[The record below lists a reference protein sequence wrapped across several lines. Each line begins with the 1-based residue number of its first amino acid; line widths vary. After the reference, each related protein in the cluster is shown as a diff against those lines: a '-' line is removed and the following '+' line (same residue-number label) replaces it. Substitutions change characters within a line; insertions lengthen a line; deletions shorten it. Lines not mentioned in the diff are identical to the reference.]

1 MRLPALPPVPSTPTG
16 AEVSLPLWPPLLA
29 TRGPGDRSAPHS
41 HHAMHFVLATSGS
54 LRARAGGRPWIEAAG
69 VLTAPDVVHEID
81 ARGVDVLIVFLEP
94 ESDVG
99 GTVAAAL
106 AEPLGPLPSADRDE
120 LVRGA
125 DPGALMGAAGAA
137 WTAQA
142 ARACGAR
149 PLEGRRAIH
158 PRVRKLL
165 RMLKVA
171 EAEPATSLEGLAAQ
185 VALSPGRLMHVFT
198 ASIGIPLRPYLG
210 WLRLQ
215 RAAGAI
221 VSGLPL
227 TDAAHQAGFSD
238 AAHMTRAFGRMFGVA
253 PSKLQKAARRGR
265 VE

>member
-99 GTVAAAL
+99 GTLAAAL

>member
-1 MRLPALPPVPSTPTG
+1 LPALPSAPPSPG
-16 AEVSLPLWPPLLA
+16 GDGVALPLWPPVLA

-41 HHAMHFVLATSGS
+41 HHAMHFVLAASGS
-54 LRARAGGRPWIEAAG
+54 LRARAGGRGPWLEAAG
-69 VLTAPDVVHEID
+69 VVTAPDVAHEID

-99 GTVAAAL
+99 GTLAAAL
-106 AEPLGPLPSADRDE
+106 AEPLTPLDAGDRDE

-137 WTAQA
+137 WTARA

-149 PLEGRRAIH
+149 RLERGHAIH

-165 RMLKVA
+165 RLLKVA
-171 EAEPATSLEGLAAQ
+171 EPEPPASLDGLAAQ
-185 VALSPGRLMHVFT
+185 VSLSPGRLMHVFT
-198 ASIGIPLRPYLG
+198 TSIGIPLRPYLA

-221 VSGLPL
+221 VSGAPL

-238 AAHMTRAFGRMFGVA
+238 AAHMTRAFRRMFGVT
-253 PSKLQKAARRGR
+253 PSKLQTAARGSLR
-265 VE
+265 

>member
-1 MRLPALPPVPSTPTG
+1 
-16 AEVSLPLWPPLLA
+16 
-29 TRGPGDRSAPHS
+29 
-41 HHAMHFVLATSGS
+41 MHFVLAASGS
-54 LRARAGGRPWIEAAG
+54 LRARAGGRGPWLEAAG
-69 VLTAPDVVHEID
+69 VVTAPDVAHEID

-99 GTVAAAL
+99 GTLAAAL
-106 AEPLGPLPSADRDE
+106 AEPLTPLDAGDRDE

>member
-1 MRLPALPPVPSTPTG
+1 LPALPPVPSTPTG

-99 GTVAAAL
+99 GTLAAAL